1 MIKQTLIILLSS
13 LVLSACVS
21 EDIQNSPL
29 SLEKG
34 LQRVPPSPNLPILRL
49 DTEMHRAV
57 INRIDVDAAERYL
70 VTGSDDKTVRVWTL
84 PEMRLLRV
92 LRLPIGE
99 GNEGKVYAV
108 TISPD
113 GETVAVGGWTGY
125 DWNEG
130 VSIYLFNRATGEMR
144 QRLTG
149 LPTVVNHLSYSPDG
163 QYLVANLYKSGIR
176 IYQTSDYTLYAEDT
190 DYGDRSYWA
199 DFDNQGRLVTSCDDG
214 YIRLYNQQ
222 FKLLK
227 KRKASGG
234 NRPYTVRFS
243 SSGDK
248 IAIGFADSTQVNVLS
263 GKDLSTLY
271 NPDTRGVDNGN
282 LLSVAW
288 SKDGRWLYAGGNYH
302 DRTGISLI
310 LRWGKAGQGSYDAWF
325 AADDTIMDIQA
336 LREGSI
342 IFGSADPT
350 IGLFNANGQ
359 LTLSHD
365 AEIADFRESLA
376 GLLLSKDGSQV
387 KFAYEVWG
395 KRPASFSVNERIL
408 TLYPRPD
415 SNLIIP
421 YTESLNITDWRHQ
434 YQPKLN
440 GKPLTLKEHE
450 MARSLAIAPDGQHF
464 ILGTDWYL
472 RFFDKNGKQQW
483 RVSAPG
489 VAWDVNIAKN
499 GKVAA
504 AAFGDGT
511 VRWYRLDDAKELL
524 AFFPHNDGKRWILWT
539 PEGYYAASSGAES
552 LIGWHINQGPERAAE
567 FFPTARFRERFYRP
581 DVVAQVLGTQSNQEP
596 KQQGIQQIVPPVV
609 TLLSPEDKARFSNSQ
624 LKIRYRIRRV
634 SKEPITALKILLD
647 GRPLKA
653 IQEKIV
659 SETEQ
664 SLQITVPQRDVE
676 VSLIAE
682 NRYAASE
689 PATVRLRWR
698 GRPSDINKPKLYIL
712 AIGVS
717 DYDNNSLDLNYAA
730 QDARD
735 FVKVLKQQK
744 SLYREIS
751 VKLLVDASKDEI
763 LDGLEWIEGQV
774 TQHDVA
780 MIFVAGHGIN
790 DTNGHY
796 YFLPRNFNEQSFK
809 RTALAY
815 HDIKNTLSVLQGKV
829 LFFID
834 TSYVKTVKQG
844 GVADIDKIA
853 NDLSS
858 AENGIVVF
866 ASSTGKQSS
875 QADQRWQNGA
885 FTEVLVEG
893 LRGATD
899 SNQDAKISLNELG
912 SYLSTRVKALTKGK
926 QNRMMAKP
934 QTIQDFPVV
943 FIKH

>member
-1 MIKQTLIILLSS
+1 MIKQTLLILLSS

-21 EDIQNSPL
+21 ENIQNSPL
-29 SLEKG
+29 SLSDKG
-34 LQRVPPSPNLPILRL
+34 VKRVPPSPSIPILRL

-70 VTGSDDKTVRVWTL
+70 VTGSDDKTARVWTL

-163 QYLVANLYKSGIR
+163 QYLVASLYKSGIR
-176 IYQTSDYTLYAEDT
+176 IYQTSDYMLYAEDT

-227 KRKASGG
+227 KRKALGG

-243 SSGDK
+243 SSGDE
-248 IAIGFADSTQVNVLS
+248 IAVGFADSTQVNVLS

-302 DRTGISLI
+302 DSTGISLI
-310 LRWGKAGQGSYDAWF
+310 LRWEKAGQGSYDAWF

-376 GLLLSKDGSQV
+376 GLLLSKDGTQV
-387 KFAYEVWG
+387 KFSYEVWG

-408 TLYPRPD
+408 TVYPRPD

-421 YTESLNITDWRHQ
+421 YTEGLNITDWKHQ

-440 GKPLTLKEHE
+440 GKALTLKEHE

-483 RVSAPG
+483 KVSAPG
-489 VAWDVNIAKN
+489 VAWDINIAKN

-581 DVVAQVLGTQSNQEP
+581 DVVAQVLGGDGNQEP
-596 KQQGIQQIVPPVV
+596 KQQAIQKIVPPVV
-609 TLLSPEDKARFSNSQ
+609 TLLSPEDKARFSNST
-624 LKIRYRIRRV
+624 LEIRYRIRRV
-634 SKEPITALKILLD
+634 SKEPITTLKILLD

-653 IQEKIV
+653 IREKIV

-664 SLQITVPQRDVE
+664 RLQITVPQRDVE

-698 GRPSDINKPKLYIL
+698 GGKHQIKPKLYIL

-735 FVKVLKQQK
+735 FVKVLEQQN

-751 VKLLVDASKDEI
+751 VKLLVDASKNDI
-763 LDGLEWIEGQV
+763 LDGLEWIEQQV
-774 TQHDVA
+774 TQDDVA
-780 MIFVAGHGIN
+780 IIFVAGHGIN

-834 TSYVKTVKQG
+834 TSFKTVKQG

-875 QADQRWQNGA
+875 QAEPGWQNGA

-893 LRGATD
+893 LRGAAD
-899 SNQDAKISLNELG
+899 SNRDAKISLNELD
-912 SYLSTRVKALTKGK
+912 SYLSTRVKALTNGK
-926 QNRMMAKP
+926 QNPMMAKP
-934 QTIQDFPVV
+934 QTIQDFPIV